1 MQTAEMSV
9 NVSDNTAVKRLDI
22 MVDGKSVATYSQ
34 EDVKEAGGKIV
45 YTLNSSNSKQKVKAV
60 AVDMADNEA
69 TSDNHNILITTNL
82 FIQYINNKPL
92 FYSTVGGGAALIIA
106 ILGIATRGFGYAS
119 SMAAQS
125 GFWWTILGKRR
136 EDEDED

>member
-1 MQTAEMSV
+1 MEVTLDSKNKPQEIYLSLTDKAGNSV
-9 NVSDNTAVKRLDI
+9 DLKKT
-22 MVDGKSVATYSQ
+22 Q
-34 EDVKEAGGKIV
+34 C
-45 YTLNSSNSKQKVKAV
+45 
-60 AVDMADNEA
+60 
-69 TSDNHNILITTNL
+69 LITSNAW
-82 FIQYINNKPL
+82 IQYINNKPL

-119 SMAAQS
+119 SMEAQS

>member
-1 MQTAEMSV
+1 
-9 NVSDNTAVKRLDI
+9 
-22 MVDGKSVATYSQ
+22 
-34 EDVKEAGGKIV
+34 
-45 YTLNSSNSKQKVKAV
+45 
-60 AVDMADNEA
+60 MADNEA